1 MERKQALKKAGS
13 LALNVLLYVFIA
25 ICLFSVVL
33 TIVSKKDADGAATVF
48 GKQMRVVLT
57 ASMEKCDETDVSG
70 FEIKDIPVGS
80 MVFIDTVPSDED
92 AAEIWY
98 SNLKVGDVLT
108 FKYVYVKQ
116 ETITH
121 RIVEINENPDGGYTI
136 KLEGDNKSY
145 DSETLTQTINTAEES
160 TNYIIGKVIGQSYV
174 LGIFVS
180 ALKSPLGIVCIVILP
195 SLLIMTLEIIKIA
208 RMVGGEKRKR
218 ERAERD
224 RQKAEL
230 DELRRRLAE
239 LEGAKTTEISVPP
252 NSNGAPPPKN
262 G

>member
-1 MERKQALKKAGS
+1 MKRTQALKRAGS

-121 RIVEINENPDGGYTI
+121 RITEINENPDGGYTI

-145 DSETLTQTINTAEES
+145 DSETLTQTINTASES
-160 TNYIIGKVIGQSYV
+160 TNYIIGEVIGQSYV

-239 LEGAKTTEISVPP
+239 LEGAKATEISVPP
-252 NSNGAPPPKN
+252 NNS
-262 G
+262 